1 MIMINFLSVVSCLT
15 NMWLNLEGNTKQS
28 LIQVG
33 SAQGPTPHPL
43 IYHFLWKGYPCCIR
57 SIDKWYPFHTPSLK
71 LSIASNCCKCT
82 VF

>member
-33 SAQGPTPHPL
+33 SAPRSNPLLYTIFDGKGTPVVYVL
-43 IYHFLWKGYPCCIR
+43 LTN
-57 SIDKWYPFHTPSLK
+57 STPFIHL
-71 LSIASNCCKCT
+71 
-82 VF
+82 V